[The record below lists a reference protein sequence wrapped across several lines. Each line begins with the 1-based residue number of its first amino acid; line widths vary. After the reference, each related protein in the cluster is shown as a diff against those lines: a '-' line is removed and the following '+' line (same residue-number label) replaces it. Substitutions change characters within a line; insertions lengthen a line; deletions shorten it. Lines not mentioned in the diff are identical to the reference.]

1 MLKNNQNS
9 NKNKAK
15 PAAAYSKKVEAEIK
29 KGLNDVIPSG
39 TTVAGYNSSTG
50 TFAYGKDILITEAQN
65 QIDGWIKLIDK
76 ATKGVDLENIEWAK
90 PQLATALA
98 AQKEAEE
105 NYTKDYK
112 AWEDAMAAYD
122 ESLKI
127 DLEKSEAAANAA
139 IKKYNGLKPE
149 DRKKRS

>member
-1 MLKNNQNS
+1 MQATSNKLEFAKNNQNS

-65 QIDGWIKLIDK
+65 QIDGWIKLI
-76 ATKGVDLENIEWAK
+76 ENGPNHNWL
-90 PQLATALA
+90 QLLQHKKK
-98 AQKEAEE
+98 QKR
-105 NYTKDYK
+105 TI
-112 AWEDAMAAYD
+112 
-122 ESLKI
+122 LKI
-127 DLEKSEAAANAA
+127 
-139 IKKYNGLKPE
+139 IKHGKMKWQLMMKV
-149 DRKKRS
+149 